1 MVNRLHAAL
10 RYLAAAL
17 AVILAAALHD
27 AFEMYWGGR
36 MPFLTFYPAVMG
48 VAWLAGAG
56 PGVVA
61 TALSAMLSVRIWT
74 AVHGADAPGIGYFIA
89 LGVFLVTGVSV
100 SVLVAARNRA
110 RDSVDMLL
118 GHTPFGLAIHDAKL
132 RYVRVNH
139 ALAEINGL
147 SARAHRGRT
156 VREVLGPAAAD
167 VLEPLLRDVHR
178 TRKPVAVDSLRVALA
193 SSPGNRDRYFSV
205 VYSPILDARGRVS
218 GTTASVVEVTSRV
231 QVEQALDHERELL
244 QTIIDSIPAMI
255 TMYEPSS
262 RVLRLN
268 REFTRVTGWT
278 AAAAQQVDFM
288 AACYPGPAYRST
300 VRAHMESP
308 EPGWLDLEMCTK
320 DGRTVQT
327 SWSNVRLSDGS
338 RVGIG
343 LDITER
349 KAHEAELE
357 SARAVAEQANRA
369 KDEFLAMLGH
379 ELRNPL
385 SAIGSAVAVL
395 ERVRV
400 EDLRGQRATQIIAR
414 QTQHLA
420 RLMDDLLDVGRVV
433 TGKIT
438 LERRPMD
445 LLAAARRA
453 VATLRAAGVTERHD
467 VAVDGHPVWVNG
479 DTTRLEQVVTNLISN
494 ALKFTPPG
502 GTIRAWVSVEDGD
515 AVLRVS
521 DTGVGM
527 PGELLPRI
535 FDLFVQG
542 EQAPERAA
550 GGLGIG
556 LTLVR
561 QLVDLHGGR
570 VEARSAGAGQ
580 GSVFTIR
587 LPRATPPVADTA
599 RAPAGAAIPRR
610 ILIVEDNADARD
622 MLTALLTLERHEV
635 FTASDGPAGV
645 DAALRVRPDVALIDI
660 GLPGLNGYEVARRI
674 RATEPGRAMKLIAL
688 TGYGQ
693 TEDMR
698 QARDAG
704 FDLHLVKPVEARRL
718 EEAMRT
724 LLAGVEEPPA
734 RL

>member
-1 MVNRLHAAL
+1 MLTRVHTAL
-10 RYLAAAL
+10 RYVAAVLAVLLAATL
-17 AVILAAALHD
+17 YD
-27 AFEMYWGGR
+27 AFETYWGGR
-36 MPFLTFYPAVMG
+36 TPFLTFYPAVIG
-48 VAWLAGAG
+48 VAWFAGAG
-56 PGVVA
+56 PGIVA
-61 TALSAMLSVRIWT
+61 TLLSAVLSTRIWI
-74 AVHGADAPGIGYFIA
+74 AVHGADTPGVGYVIA
-89 LGVFLVTGVSV
+89 VGVFMSTGIAVSL
-100 SVLVAARNRA
+100 LVAARNRA
-110 RDSVDMLL
+110 RSSIDLL
-118 GHTPFGLAIHDAKL
+118 LRHTPLGLAIHDAQY

-139 ALAEINGL
+139 ALAELNGL
-147 SARAHRGRT
+147 PARAHRGRT
-156 VREVLGPAAAD
+156 IREVLGDAAAD
-167 VLEPLLRDVHR
+167 ALEPLLRQVHE
-178 TRKPVAVDSLRVALA
+178 TGKPVSVDSFRVALA
-193 SSPGNRDRYFSV
+193 SSPGDRDRYFSV
-205 VYSPILDARGRVS
+205 VYSPITDARGRVT
-218 GTTASVVEVTSRV
+218 GTTASVVEVTARV
-231 QVEQALDHERELL
+231 RMEQALDHERELL

-255 TMYEPSS
+255 TMYEPNT

-278 AAAAQQVDFM
+278 AIEAQQMDFM
-288 AACYPGPAYRST
+288 AACYPDPASRAT

-308 EPGWLDLEMCTK
+308 DPTWLDLEMRTK
-320 DGRTVQT
+320 AGGTVQA

-338 RVGIG
+338 RIGIG

-357 SARAVAEQANRA
+357 AARAAAERANRA

-445 LLAAARRA
+445 LLAASRRA

-479 DTTRLEQVVTNLISN
+479 DATRLEQVVTNLVSN

-502 GTIRAWVSVEDGD
+502 GTIRVWISVEDGD
-515 AVLRVS
+515 AVVRVS

-527 PGELLPRI
+527 SGDLLPRV

-542 EQAPERAA
+542 EQPPERAS

-561 QLVDLHGGR
+561 QLVELHGGR

-580 GSVFTIR
+580 GSVFTLR
-587 LPRATPPVADTA
+587 LPRATPPAGDSG
-599 RAPAGAAIPRR
+599 RASGETRTSRR
-610 ILIVEDNADARD
+610 ILVVEDNADARD
-622 MLTALLTLERHEV
+622 MLLALLTLEHHEV

-645 DAALRVRPDVALIDI
+645 DAALRERPDLALIDI

-674 RATEPGRAMKLIAL
+674 RATEPGRTMKLIAL

-693 TEDMR
+693 SEDMR
-698 QARDAG
+698 QAREAG
-704 FDLHLVKPVEARRL
+704 FDLHLVKPVDLRRL
-718 EEAMRT
+718 DEAMRS
-724 LLAGVEEPPA
+724 LFASVDA
-734 RL
+734 V